1 MDIDDLRNPVEEL
14 LQEAHVVKR
23 KPVEA
28 REAWLKQLDLIAESN
43 PTLRFATDPI
53 RKEIVAKTRGLTP
66 AVVPQ

>member
-23 KPVEA
+23 KSVEA

-43 PTLRFATDPI
+43 PTLRFAADPI
-53 RKEIVAKTRGLTP
+53 RKEIVAKTRALTP
-66 AVVPQ
+66 AVVAQ